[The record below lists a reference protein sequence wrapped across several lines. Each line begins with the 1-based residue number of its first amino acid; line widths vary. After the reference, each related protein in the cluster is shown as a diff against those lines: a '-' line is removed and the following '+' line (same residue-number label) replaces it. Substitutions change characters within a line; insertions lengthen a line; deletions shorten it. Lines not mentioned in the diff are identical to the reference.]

1 MENRSQK
8 VLQAKAQGLRRVGE
22 QIARDLQTTAASDV
36 EKTERTSLARAH
48 ADAFNLKL
56 AARRGVEALADF
68 RLLWDSL
75 GQALAGRDKI
85 VIDAEGVRG
94 RRNLWLFPPEWMR
107 LPAPARPARNE
118 PEAREP

>member
-1 MENRSQK
+1 M
-8 VLQAKAQGLRRVGE
+8 AITTIDGAIAGAQWPRFITKSVTGTLVAWRGLV
-22 QIARDLQTTAASDV
+22 AD
-36 EKTERTSLARAH
+36 ARAH

-107 LPAPARPARNE
+107 LPAPAPRPARNE